1 MKNLKIIALALF
13 VTAAIQAQDLTE
25 SQVPENFTAG
35 LLKEYPTATDIEWE
49 RKGTDYKVEF
59 DVGKMEHEIWFNKDG
74 DVVKVEK
81 EITRSEIPAALLAV
95 IGKDYPEYKIDS
107 VESTMKNGVT
117 TYEIELEKDW
127 NESLKVTFSTSGK
140 VLNIKKD

>member
-25 SQVPENFTAG
+25 SQLLENFTAG